1 MARPQASFP
10 KGSAEG
16 LTSRPVPACIPATIL
31 SQVLDKFK
39 LRRGFSFFV
48 SFFETARVTKY
59 TVLLY
64 ACGENHNFARVAVPA
79 MAESKLPTT
88 GEGLDLNNEIRVTGT
103 NESQVTSNDTK
114 LEVYDDPLRD
124 IARVCLEEGN
134 KEYRQEKHQNAINS
148 YSEGLQVNCE
158 DIRLNA
164 KLYSNRAAAHF
175 HLGNYEECLN
185 DATVSVQLEPNLIKA
200 IRKVS
205 QEHITGNAKVD
216 REKTE
221 EGIRCSLLGIAHHNL
236 GQFKTAID
244 YHQRHLE
251 IAKERDLEIAK
262 EVGDKAGEG
271 RSYANLGCTY
281 IGLGQFKTAI
291 DYHQR
296 HLEIAKE
303 VGDKAGEGKSYGNLG
318 CAYGSLGQ
326 FKTAIDYHQRDL
338 EIAKEVGDK
347 AGEGRS
353 YANLGCAYI
362 GLGQFKT
369 AIDYHQ
375 RDLEIAKEVGDKAGE
390 GKSYGNLGCAYG
402 SLGQFKTAIDYHQRH
417 LEIAK
422 KVGDKAGE
430 GKSYGNLGCAYGS
443 LGQFKT
449 AIDYHQQEECCLQIA
464 KEVGDKAGEGR
475 SYGNLGSAYRGLG
488 QFKTAIDY
496 HQRDLEIAK
505 EVGDKAGEG
514 NSYADLGCAY
524 FGLGQFKTAIHYHQR
539 HLETAKEV
547 GDKAG
552 EGISYG
558 NLGCAYRGLG
568 EFKTAIHYHQRDLEI
583 AKEVGDKAGEG
594 KSYGNLG
601 CAHFCLGQFKTAIDY
616 HQRHLEIA
624 KEVGDKAGE
633 GKSYANLGCAYGSLG
648 QFKTAIDYHQRHL
661 EIAKEVGDK
670 AGEGKSCANLG
681 KNFERQGNLKRA
693 FDCFHSSVEAFDS
706 IRDGLQFNDQWK
718 ICYRNQHKSAYTGL
732 WRINLIQNEF
742 VNALLAAEKGR
753 AQALKDLL
761 ETKYQPRDS
770 LRNSGSF
777 LTLSFVPL
785 GTVFMAISGPCVYY
799 WVFLSDGNVQLRKV
813 HVNNYKYQEELEFFI
828 EQLNKIALKEIHAR
842 DAIKCENLSHG
853 SPKAEEAA
861 NDIIQID
868 VRYSQSSS
876 ALQKLYDIIVTPIAD
891 LIEGN
896 ELTVVPEGPFFL
908 VPYAALEDSKS
919 TYLSDLFR
927 IRVLPSLTTLQLI
940 NDCPAEFHLKS
951 GALLVGDPCF
961 EEIIYQGR
969 RLVQLPGARKEAEM
983 IGRIL
988 SISPLIGEM
997 ATKDE
1002 VLKRL
1007 SSVALVHIA
1016 AHGKM
1021 ETGEVILAPNTT
1033 RETPQPQEK
1042 DYLLTMKD
1050 VMEAGLRARLVV
1062 LSCCHSARG
1071 EVMAEGVVGVAR
1083 AFLGA
1088 GARSVVVTLWA
1099 IADEG
1104 TLEFMSFFY
1113 DALAKG
1119 KKASEALNQ
1128 AMKCLRKSETFK
1140 EVKYWAPFVLIG
1152 DDVTLDFNDI

>member
-1 MARPQASFP
+1 M
-10 KGSAEG
+10 
-16 LTSRPVPACIPATIL
+16 
-31 SQVLDKFK
+31 
-39 LRRGFSFFV
+39 
-48 SFFETARVTKY
+48 
-59 TVLLY
+59 
-64 ACGENHNFARVAVPA
+64 
-79 MAESKLPTT
+79 
-88 GEGLDLNNEIRVTGT
+88 
-103 NESQVTSNDTK
+103 
-114 LEVYDDPLRD
+114 
-124 IARVCLEEGN
+124 
-134 KEYRQEKHQNAINS
+134 
-148 YSEGLQVNCE
+148 
-158 DIRLNA
+158 
-164 KLYSNRAAAHF
+164 
-175 HLGNYEECLN
+175 
-185 DATVSVQLEPNLIKA
+185 
-200 IRKVS
+200 
-205 QEHITGNAKVD
+205 GNAKVN

-221 EGIRCSLLGIAHHNL
+221 EGIRCNFLGIAHYN
-236 GQFKTAID
+236 Q
-244 YHQRHLE
+244 
-251 IAKERDLEIAK
+251 
-262 EVGDKAGEG
+262 
-271 RSYANLGCTY
+271 
-281 IGLGQFKTAI
+281 GQFKTAI

-303 VGDKAGEGKSYGNLG
+303 VGDKAGEGKSYANLG
-318 CAYGSLGQ
+318 CAYHSLGQ
-326 FKTAIDYHQRDL
+326 FKTA
-338 EIAKEVGDK
+338 V
-347 AGEGRS
+347 
-353 YANLGCAYI
+353 
-362 GLGQFKT
+362 
-369 AIDYHQ
+369 
-375 RDLEIAKEVGDKAGE
+375 
-390 GKSYGNLGCAYG
+390 
-402 SLGQFKTAIDYHQRH
+402 DYHQRH
-417 LEIAK
+417 
-422 KVGDKAGE
+422 
-430 GKSYGNLGCAYGS
+430 
-443 LGQFKT
+443 
-449 AIDYHQQEECCLQIA
+449 
-464 KEVGDKAGEGR
+464 
-475 SYGNLGSAYRGLG
+475 
-488 QFKTAIDY
+488 
-496 HQRDLEIAK
+496 LEIAK

-514 NSYADLGCAY
+514 NSYA
-524 FGLGQFKTAIHYHQR
+524 
-539 HLETAKEV
+539 
-547 GDKAG
+547 
-552 EGISYG
+552 
-558 NLGCAYRGLG
+558 NLGCAY
-568 EFKTAIHYHQRDLEI
+568 D
-583 AKEVGDKAGEG
+583 
-594 KSYGNLG
+594 S
-601 CAHFCLGQFKTAIDY
+601 LGQFKTAIDY

-633 GKSYANLGCAYGSLG
+633 GKSYANLGCAYHSLG

-670 AGEGKSCANLG
+670 AGEGKSYANLG
-681 KNFERQGNLKRA
+681 CAYHSLGQFKTAVDYHQRHLEIAKEVGDKAGEGYSYGNLGCAYGRLGQFKTAIDYHQRVLEIAKEVGDKAGEGKSYANLGCAYDSLGQFKTAIDYHQRVLEIAKEVGDKAGEGYSYGNLGCAYDSLGQFKTAIDYHQRVLEIAKEVGDKAGEGKSYANLGCAYHSLGQFKTAVDYHQRHLEIAKEVGDKAGEGNSYGNLGCSYGRLGQFRTAIDYHQRHLEIAKEVGDKVGEASSLCSLGSYFECQGNLKRA
-693 FDCFHSSVEAFDS
+693 SDCFHSSVEGFDS
-706 IRDGLQFNDQWK
+706 IRAGLRFNDQWK
-718 ICYRNQHKSAYTGL
+718 ISYRNQHKSAYTGL

-761 ETKYQPRDS
+761 EARYQPRYS
-770 LRNSGSF
+770 SRNSVSF

-785 GTVFMAISGPCVYY
+785 GMVFIAISGPCVYY
-799 WVFLSDGNVQLRKV
+799 WVFLSDDNVQLRKV

-828 EQLNKIALKEIHAR
+828 EQLNRTALKEIDSR
-842 DAIKCENLSHG
+842 DAVKYENPSHD
-853 SPKAEEAA
+853 SLKAEEAA
-861 NDIIQID
+861 NDMIEID
-868 VRYSQSSS
+868 VRNSQLS
-876 ALQKLYDIIVTPIAD
+876 ALQKLYHIIVTPIAD

-896 ELTVVPEGPFFL
+896 ELTVVPEGPFCL

-1088 GARSVVVTLWA
+1088 GARAVVVTLWA

-1128 AMKCLRKSETFK
+1128 AMKCLRESETFK